1 RIAEVSDAPYVEVE
15 LVDGSRFTI
24 SSIEPEP
31 GYGFV
36 TLSPTRADGPAAL
49 IVPLGSIRRIEVSRS
64 EEERSQPG
72 FAVSGAAGSAPG
84 ARSSTRRSVSRPGVA
99 CSFSRTRATT
109 RQCGRIQ
116 PQEASP
122 NSS

>member
-1 RIAEVSDAPYVEVE
+1 MTQLWVPGQEGPHSGFVERLNVRIAEVSDTPYVEVE
-15 LVDGSRFTI
+15 LVDGSRLTI

-49 IVPLGSIRRIEVSRS
+49 VVPLGSIRRIEVSRS

-72 FAVSGAAGSAPG
+72 FAVS
-84 ARSSTRRSVSRPGVA
+84 
-99 CSFSRTRATT
+99 
-109 RQCGRIQ
+109 
-116 PQEASP
+116 
-122 NSS
+122 